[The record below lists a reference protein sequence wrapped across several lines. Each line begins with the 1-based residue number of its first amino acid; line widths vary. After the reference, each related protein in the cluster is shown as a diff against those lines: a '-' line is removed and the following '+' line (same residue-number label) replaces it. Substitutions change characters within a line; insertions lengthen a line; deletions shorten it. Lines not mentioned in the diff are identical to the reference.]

1 MIRGQV
7 SELSLSNFEGS
18 FENIHLGR
26 FGAVSSVFGS
36 SKDDTF
42 HIETTYLSDIPGSSF
57 DITAGDGNDTINISL
72 QLYSEKLKLSGE
84 WDGGSGEDTFY
95 IGNTYG
101 GILDLS
107 GVTISGFEKITTGGS
122 QTTLLVTESQSN
134 NIDITGDGNYLVL
147 LDEGTIQGTVEDDT
161 FSGDGTDFFNGAAGN
176 DSANFISTAV
186 FSDVRNNYTVTRDQN
201 NPEVVTVEHSG
212 GTLLDGKDTI
222 TNALWLA
229 FADDPAAGPT
239 YQLDDHHRDVTA
251 STRTLSY
258 EEVFTAVAQY
268 RTDRD
273 TILLDVAPNS
283 PFNFNYSADGVE
295 LGIQFSDYLTG
306 QQLDVKHLPTGTVY
320 WKKYHFWHD
329 EDLILGYETPSGFIE
344 YQGGIVVAE
353 FDFNKFADGVNST
366 AYTLSFELQD
376 DYTDTP
382 STRGEMDPTIGQ
394 LRGYIGDQGDID
406 WIKTELLEGTTYLFE
421 AKGVDSADGTL
432 GDPYL
437 EIFKATNTGDP
448 LTAPSVLE
456 GRVGRNEKVQLTV
469 GEGQSGT
476 YYLAVQDVNKTLT
489 GSYLITQQSK
499 DLHAESIYT
508 TGSLSFDG
516 MGRATVTGEINLSYD
531 RDWFRVELN
540 GGQAYQIELRGAAT
554 SSGSLADPMVELRS
568 ATGVLLEKNGNGLT
582 ATLCRRLDGLLRFGG
597 ICG

>member
-1 MIRGQV
+1 M
-7 SELSLSNFEGS
+7 
-18 FENIHLGR
+18 
-26 FGAVSSVFGS
+26 
-36 SKDDTF
+36 
-42 HIETTYLSDIPGSSF
+42 SDIPGSSF

-134 NIDITGDGNYLVL
+134 NIDITGDGNYLS
-147 LDEGTIQGTVEDDT
+147 DEGTIQGTVEDDT

-273 TILLDVAPNS
+273 TILLMSRLIHRSISTTAPME
-283 PFNFNYSADGVE
+283 E

-306 QQLDVKHLPTGTVY
+306 QQLDVVHQ
-320 WKKYHFWHD
+320 
-329 EDLILGYETPSGFIE
+329 
-344 YQGGIVVAE
+344 QG
-353 FDFNKFADGVNST
+353 
-366 AYTLSFELQD
+366 L
-376 DYTDTP
+376 
-382 STRGEMDPTIGQ
+382 
-394 LRGYIGDQGDID
+394 YI
-406 WIKTELLEGTTYLFE
+406 
-421 AKGVDSADGTL
+421 
-432 GDPYL
+432 
-437 EIFKATNTGDP
+437 
-448 LTAPSVLE
+448 
-456 GRVGRNEKVQLTV
+456 
-469 GEGQSGT
+469 
-476 YYLAVQDVNKTLT
+476 
-489 GSYLITQQSK
+489 
-499 DLHAESIYT
+499 
-508 TGSLSFDG
+508 
-516 MGRATVTGEINLSYD
+516 
-531 RDWFRVELN
+531 
-540 GGQAYQIELRGAAT
+540 
-554 SSGSLADPMVELRS
+554 
-568 ATGVLLEKNGNGLT
+568 
-582 ATLCRRLDGLLRFGG
+582 
-597 ICG
+597 